1 MAPAIRDHRGLEKT
15 RQQPLLPEFLKKDLK
30 ALEPAGLKV
39 EEWKGILNQG
49 VSTEGK
55 LTLKGCF
62 CCDGPFKG
70 AIECDGLLILG
81 EHSQVEGRVSA
92 RQLSVRGRL
101 KGTVRVREK
110 MLILPTAM
118 VTGDIYTE
126 CLIIEA
132 GACFDG
138 KSHMLKPESSQEQEL
153 TRETVQDEKRQP
165 GAAQVSQ
172 QSLG

>member
-1 MAPAIRDHRGLEKT
+1 MATAIQDYRGLEKT
-15 RQQPLLPEFLKKDLK
+15 RQGPSMAALLKKDLK
-30 ALEPAGLKV
+30 ALEQAGLKDQ
-39 EEWKGILNQG
+39 EWKGILNQG

-70 AIECDGLLILG
+70 EIDCDGLLILG
-81 EHSQVEGRVSA
+81 ENSRVEGTIHA
-92 RQLSVRGRL
+92 KQLSVRGRL
-101 KGTVRVREK
+101 KGTVHVRGK
-110 MLILPTAM
+110 MVILPSAM

-126 CLIIEA
+126 CLVIEA

-138 KSHMLKPESSQEQEL
+138 KSHMLKSEESQEQE
-153 TRETVQDEKRQP
+153 TARETVRVDNGQP
-165 GAAQVSQ
+165 SAAQAAQ

>member
-1 MAPAIRDHRGLEKT
+1 MATAIRDHRGLEKT
-15 RQQPLLPEFLKKDLK
+15 RQRPPLADLLRKDLK

-39 EEWKGILNQG
+39 KEWKGILNQG

-62 CCDGPFKG
+62 CYNGPFKG
-70 AIECDGLLILG
+70 EIECDGLLILG
-81 EHSQVEGRVSA
+81 EHSQVEGKVSA

-110 MLILPTAM
+110 MVILPTAM
-118 VTGDIYTE
+118 VSGDIYTE

-153 TRETVQDEKRQP
+153 TRETVQVAERQQP
-165 GAAQVSQ
+165 SAQQ
-172 QSLG
+172 HP